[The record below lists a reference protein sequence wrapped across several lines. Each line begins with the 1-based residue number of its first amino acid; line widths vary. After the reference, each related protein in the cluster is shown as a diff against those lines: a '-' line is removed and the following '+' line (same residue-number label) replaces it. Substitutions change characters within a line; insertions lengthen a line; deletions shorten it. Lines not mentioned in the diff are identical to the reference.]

1 MVKGDPPP
9 RSRRKAARKVP
20 VSPQRPL
27 DEARLKLAR
36 LSVRRY
42 GLEEVFRRICR
53 IAATALKIERVGI
66 WLHVENQSA
75 IRCVCLLERSRNA
88 FSEGTT
94 LRVADFPTYF
104 DQLAKRRTLSTESAP
119 RDPRTQE
126 LAESYLKPMGIT
138 SMLDA
143 PIYLGGE
150 ICGVLCHE
158 STGDIR
164 EWSTGERD
172 FAASVA
178 DVVASMIKGAEL
190 DKLRKILR
198 EIDPDHASVRRRE
211 TIATLTEGVAHD
223 FRNLL
228 LAIHFSAREL
238 LVKSRK
244 NSAQARIAAEIIQT
258 AQRGDAMISELLE
271 VGKERAARSP
281 EVLDPVKTITSFLP
295 TLRKSLGRRRTIRF
309 HADENIGRV
318 FIDRSQ
324 FERILLN
331 LVTNAHDAT
340 KGTAPIEVSVTSSRS
355 RKNGRV
361 TLSVRDQGG
370 GIDPAL
376 LDRIFDPFFTTKPRG
391 KGTGLGLAIVKQAVE
406 HAGGELRIDNRP
418 PKGATFSVILPRVSA
433 G

>member
-1 MVKGDPPP
+1 MVKGDPPS
-9 RSRRKAARKVP
+9 RSRGKTARKVP
-20 VSPQRPL
+20 VSAQRPL

-53 IAATALKIERVGI
+53 IAATALKVERVGI
-66 WLHVENQSA
+66 WLHVDRHSA
-75 IRCVCLLERSRNA
+75 IRCVCLLERSKNA
-88 FSEGTT
+88 FSEGAT

-104 DQLAKRRTLSTESAP
+104 DQLARRRTLSTGSAP
-119 RDPRTQE
+119 CDPRTQE
-126 LAESYLKPMGIT
+126 LAGSYLKPMGIT
-138 SMLDA
+138 SLLDA

-164 EWSTGERD
+164 EWSTAERD

-198 EIDPDHASVRRRE
+198 EIDSDQAAIRRRE

-238 LVKSRK
+238 LVESRK
-244 NSAQARIAAEIIQT
+244 GSAHARLAAEIIHT
-258 AQRGDAMISELLE
+258 AQRGDAMIAELLE
-271 VGKERAARSP
+271 VGKERAARRP

-295 TLRKSLGRRRTIRF
+295 TLRKAIGRRRRIHFLT
-309 HADENIGRV
+309 DDNIGRV

-324 FERILLN
+324 LERILLN
-331 LVTNAHDAT
+331 LVSNAHDAT
-340 KGTAPIEVSVTSSRS
+340 KGPAPIHLSITSKRS
-355 RKNGRV
+355 RKNSHV
-361 TLSVRDQGG
+361 TISVRDQGG

-391 KGTGLGLAIVKQAVE
+391 KGTGLGLTIVKQAVE
-406 HAGGELRIDNRP
+406 HAGGELRVKNHP
-418 PKGATFSVILPRVSA
+418 PTGATFSVILPRVSA